1 MKTLQEIKE
10 EVAKESNYEQ
20 WSHLMWDYNANGNGI
35 EVFMN
40 TVAKRYAR
48 QAVIECARVSET
60 DCSPRAILAV
70 KEQLK

>member
-20 WSHLMWDYNANGNGI
+20 WSHLRDHANGNGI